1 MSDFNKPTC
10 KVNGMVAPM
19 AMCGHII
26 VGMKYCGFTGDC
38 QHKSHA
44 EVIGKIVTLVAN
56 QRPKGDA

>member
-1 MSDFNKPTC
+1 
-10 KVNGMVAPM
+10 MVAPM